1 MASANPQIKLSK
13 IQITS
18 IWFALTFP
26 NKAPKVINTAP
37 APKSPTTK
45 LVISNW
51 IFSQCPENTQC
62 QNPTDKIL
70 NYTAIA
76 ATNIFKDTD
85 VQLWDFKNAIKNPK
99 PTNIMMWMS

>member
-13 IQITS
+13 TQITS

-37 APKSPTTK
+37 APKSPITK

-51 IFSQCPENTQC
+51 IFSQ
-62 QNPTDKIL
+62 
-70 NYTAIA
+70 
-76 ATNIFKDTD
+76 
-85 VQLWDFKNAIKNPK
+85 
-99 PTNIMMWMS
+99 